1 VRLEAVMAAAAPVKP
16 VVRDVTLCDLVD
28 IHQCFREPAVSIS
41 YPEHVGN
48 EFLRNSKYLQD
59 YMVSYPGTQ

>member
-1 VRLEAVMAAAAPVKP
+1 VRLDAVTAAEP
-16 VVRDVTLCDLVD
+16 VVRNVTLCDLVD
-28 IHQCFREPAVSIS
+28 IHQRFREPAVSIS

-48 EFLRNSKYLQD
+48 GFLRNSKYLQD